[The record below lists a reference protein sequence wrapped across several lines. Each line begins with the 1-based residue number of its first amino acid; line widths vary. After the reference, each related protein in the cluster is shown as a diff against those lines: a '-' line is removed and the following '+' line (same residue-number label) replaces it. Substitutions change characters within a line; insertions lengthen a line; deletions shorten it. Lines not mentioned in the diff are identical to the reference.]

1 MTETDTAP
9 RKRKRAPSKRSLE
22 TRARILDAAERLFA
36 QGGFDGASMRD
47 IAVAADVPVALVNF
61 HGGAKEAL
69 FETVVTR
76 RAEMLA
82 RCRLDALDNTRA
94 EHGPLDLRTVLDCFI
109 RPYLHLAATG
119 GAQWTAYA
127 RLIAHVSAD
136 ERWRPISE
144 RCFDPTVAVFVAE
157 LSGQLPNSETRRI
170 AGAFVFSIS
179 AMLSLATSR
188 WRIEAMAGGRSGA
201 TSGLDEWTDFLID
214 FCEGGF
220 RSALTA

>member
-1 MTETDTAP
+1 MTETDIAQ

-47 IAVAADVPVALVNF
+47 IAVAADVPVALVSF
-61 HGGAKEAL
+61 HGGAKETL
-69 FETVVTR
+69 FETVVAR
-76 RAEMLA
+76 RAETLA
-82 RCRLDALDNTRA
+82 RHRLDALEAARA
-94 EHGPLDLRTVLDCFI
+94 DRGALDLRSVLNCFI
-109 RPYLHLAATG
+109 SPYLHLAATG

-157 LSGQLPNSETRRI
+157 LAGQLPKADTRRI

-188 WRIEAMAGGRSGA
+188 WRIEAMAGGQSSA
-201 TSGLDEWTDFLID
+201 ASGLDDWTDFLID

-220 RSALTA
+220 RSALAG